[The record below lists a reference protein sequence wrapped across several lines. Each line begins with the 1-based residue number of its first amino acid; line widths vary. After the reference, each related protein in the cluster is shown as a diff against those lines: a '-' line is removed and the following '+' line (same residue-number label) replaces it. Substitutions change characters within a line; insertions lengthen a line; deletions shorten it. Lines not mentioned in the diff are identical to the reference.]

1 MITMPIFKTEI
12 LGSQIEINFEESERE
27 KLHRLIKNFKQ
38 RLNEFSNNDVRISNT
53 TILFLAALKAED
65 QLEEIKNLVDNK
77 KEYND
82 KITNQ
87 KNIIEKL
94 SKEIV
99 FLKDKVNELNTFNLS
114 KNNNNSY
121 AMKEITKL
129 DNMLQTIQKKILSN
143 NNDKY

>member
-1 MITMPIFKTEI
+1 MPIFKTEI

-82 KITNQ
+82 KITKQ

-114 KNNNNSY
+114 KNNNDSY
-121 AMKEITKL
+121 VMKEIAKL
-129 DNMLQTIQKKILSN
+129 DNMLKTIQKKILSN